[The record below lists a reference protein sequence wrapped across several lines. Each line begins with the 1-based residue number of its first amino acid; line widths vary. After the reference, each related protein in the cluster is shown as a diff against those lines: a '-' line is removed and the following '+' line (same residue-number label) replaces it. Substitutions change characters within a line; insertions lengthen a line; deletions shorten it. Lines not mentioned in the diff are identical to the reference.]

1 MAKTKKPKTVGKKI
15 SDFLFSVVAIAIVV
29 VCVVLLMGKIRN
41 KPAFIGNKAAVW
53 ILTDSMSD
61 EIPENTYI
69 LVEKVSAKDIR
80 VGDVI
85 TFTSDDPSLGGSL
98 NTHRVV
104 EIIGDN
110 EEFIT
115 KGDHNLIEDKTTAKA
130 DNVWGRYVKKLPA
143 LTVMMRFFL
152 TPKGLIVTLVIL
164 GLITLAM
171 FIPDIVKGA
180 REDRLKSEEEKR
192 AETER
197 LIAEEVATLE
207 RENAG
212 RNESEESEN
221 SPKD

>member
-1 MAKTKKPKTVGKKI
+1 MK
-15 SDFLFSVVAIAIVV
+15 
-29 VCVVLLMGKIRN
+29 R
-41 KPAFIGNKAAVW
+41 
-53 ILTDSMSD
+53 
-61 EIPENTYI
+61 
-69 LVEKVSAKDIR
+69 
-80 VGDVI
+80 
-85 TFTSDDPSLGGSL
+85 
-98 NTHRVV
+98 
-104 EIIGDN
+104 
-110 EEFIT
+110 
-115 KGDHNLIEDKTTAKA
+115 
-130 DNVWGRYVKKLPA
+130 LPA